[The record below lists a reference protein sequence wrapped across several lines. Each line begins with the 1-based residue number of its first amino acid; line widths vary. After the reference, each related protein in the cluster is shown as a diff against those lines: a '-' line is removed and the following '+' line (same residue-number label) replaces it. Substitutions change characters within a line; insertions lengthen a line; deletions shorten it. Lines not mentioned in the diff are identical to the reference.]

1 MVRAR
6 SRPFP
11 AVSAGPGAP
20 APGSASAGEPAGPSV
35 PLEALTRWGFPG
47 ASARGPHGQG
57 RLVVWHLRAVRVGA
71 SLSRPAGLGSV
82 REGWLWAK
90 GRESEW
96 LSVRAWVCADA
107 RAERCLWVFASR
119 VPVRPRSAGDMA
131 QPKVRGAKGSELSAA
146 ILQLAPAAR
155 GQLTCASGNGRR
167 EQVSNLRLL
176 GVGVGWGW
184 REAAGHPGEQ
194 AARRARH
201 VGTAVGQ
208 PQRNEKEFPGDG

>member
-57 RLVVWHLRAVRVGA
+57 RLVVWHRRAVRVGA

-96 LSVRAWVCADA
+96 LSVCAWVCGSVRTQELRDVCGSSPAG
-107 RAERCLWVFASR
+107 SR
-119 VPVRPRSAGDMA
+119 FDR
-131 QPKVRGAKGSELSAA
+131 
-146 ILQLAPAAR
+146 
-155 GQLTCASGNGRR
+155 GRR
-167 EQVSNLRLL
+167 ETWLNGRS
-176 GVGVGWGW
+176 G
-184 REAAGHPGEQ
+184 
-194 AARRARH
+194 ARRARSCQQRSSSWLQQRGDNSR
-201 VGTAVGQ
+201 VPPEMGGESRFQTSDFWGWAWDGGGEKPPGTQVS
-208 PQRNEKEFPGDG
+208 ELPGGLDTWA